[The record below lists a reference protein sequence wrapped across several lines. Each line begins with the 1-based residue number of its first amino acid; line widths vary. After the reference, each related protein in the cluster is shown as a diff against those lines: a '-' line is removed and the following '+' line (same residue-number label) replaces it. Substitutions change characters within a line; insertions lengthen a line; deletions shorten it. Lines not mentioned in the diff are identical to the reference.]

1 MDKETKAFFSHEI
14 EKLAQMTEKGMQ
26 EIRNEVA
33 GVRSEVVALRS
44 DLSTHLDRMEKSHGY
59 RLETLER
66 DVADLK
72 T

>member
-1 MDKETKAFFSHEI
+1 MDNETKTFLSQEF
-14 EKLAQMTEKGMQ
+14 EKLAQMTENGMQ
-26 EIRNEVA
+26 EIRDDIADVRAEV
-33 GVRSEVVALRS
+33 SALRGEM
-44 DLSTHLDRMEKSHGY
+44 TTRLDRIEKSHGY